1 MRLLIS
7 VQDVDEA
14 REALLGGADIIDV
27 KRPSEGSLGACP
39 PRVIMEVRRALPSD
53 VEVSAA
59 IGDFPDLPGSASLA
73 ALGAAVAGANYVK
86 VGIYGPKT
94 LGSALRLLGEVKE
107 AVDSAGSGVRLVAAS
122 YADYVRA
129 GCLSPWEV
137 LEAARRVDADV
148 WMVDTK
154 VKDGLSLLDF
164 LSLESLGRLIDAAHD
179 HGLLAAVAGS
189 LGLAHIELLRG
200 LGADVVG
207 FRSAVCNGDRVGG
220 RVKRELVMEI
230 KRRLSL

>member
-39 PRVIMEVRRALPSD
+39 PRIIREVRRALPSS

-73 ALGAAVAGANYVK
+73 ALGAAVAGADYVK
-86 VGIYGPKT
+86 IGIYGPKT
-94 LGSALRLLGEVKE
+94 LDSALRLLSEARE
-107 AVDSAGSGVRLVAAS
+107 AVVDACSGAKLVAAS
-122 YADYVRA
+122 YADYARA

-137 LEAARRVDADV
+137 LEAARRADVDV

-164 LSLESLGRLIDAAHD
+164 LSLESLSRLIDSAHD
-179 HGLLAAVAGS
+179 HGLWAAIAGS
-189 LGLAHIELLRG
+189 LSLAHVELLKR

-207 FRSAVCNGDRVGG
+207 FRSAACGGDRING
-220 RVKRELVMEI
+220 RVRRGLVAEI

>member
-1 MRLLIS
+1 MKLLIS
-7 VQDVDEA
+7 VQDADEA
-14 REALLGGADIIDV
+14 REAYLGGANIIDV

-39 PRVIMEVRRALPSD
+39 PKVIREIKRSLPSS

-73 ALGAAVAGANYVK
+73 ALGAATAGADYVK
-86 VGIYGPKT
+86 VGIYGPKA
-94 LGSALRLLGEVKE
+94 LDSALKLLSEVRE
-107 AVDSAGSGVRLVAAS
+107 AVNDSGSGAKVVAAS

-137 LEAARRVDADV
+137 LEAARRADVEV

-154 VKDGLSLLDF
+154 VKDGLPLLNF
-164 LSLESLGRLIDAAHD
+164 LGLESLNRLIDAAHE

-189 LGLAHIELLRG
+189 LGLAHIGLLKEVK
-200 LGADVVG
+200 ADVVG
-207 FRSAVCNGDRVGG
+207 FRSAACCGSRVNG
-220 RVKRELVMEI
+220 RVRRELVAEI